1 MRGGAVEDPPGLL
14 KKLALRLEILRVD
27 AEMAMVGRMQ
37 REALG
42 RGDEEAARAL
52 AVRGIELRKT
62 KEGLMAALQ
71 RP

>member
-1 MRGGAVEDPPGLL
+1 
-14 KKLALRLEILRVD
+14 
-27 AEMAMVGRMQ
+27 MQ